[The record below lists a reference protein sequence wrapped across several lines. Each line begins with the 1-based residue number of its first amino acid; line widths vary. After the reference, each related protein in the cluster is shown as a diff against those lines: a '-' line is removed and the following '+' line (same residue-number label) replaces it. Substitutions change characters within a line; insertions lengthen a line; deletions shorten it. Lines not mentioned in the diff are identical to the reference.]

1 MKIKYFFQRIPK
13 TPEQRKE
20 SRRQL
25 LLGLLSGV
33 LMGLSFQPV
42 PFHWFM
48 FFALVPYLYVLN
60 KREGLGEISRLT
72 YFTAFIFNIVTLY
85 WVGSWTPDA
94 DPFLMM
100 AGSILMFWNPILF
113 LIPSTL
119 FYAAKKLFNK
129 NIAFIL
135 LPLFWVSYEYV
146 YSITEFRF
154 PWLTLA
160 NSQSYFLTFIQI
172 TDIIGA
178 YGLSLILLFINVSL
192 FFLVNK
198 YLKEKRI
205 SYIGIA
211 ALLSLVFIP
220 ILYGVIKINNYEQPG
235 KKIKVGIIQPDLNP
249 NKKWEVGSLDQILDL
264 YLDMSDKVIA
274 EGGEIILWPETAL
287 PVYLLSGNYNSTA
300 QRIFDYAK
308 QNDVHILSGMPD
320 AEFYREG
327 DIVPDDAKPVKNSKS
342 FYTSYNSILLFN
354 PYNDKAD
361 KYGKIKLVPFGE
373 KVPYVEDLPFL
384 GDFLKWNVG
393 ISSWNTGRDTVVFNF
408 VKDRAIEDTVKIG
421 AVVCIESIY
430 PDFVSSFVKRGAEII
445 TVVTN
450 DSWYGN
456 SSGPYQH
463 KEFSVLRAVEN
474 RRSLIRCANGGISC
488 LIDPLGNTIVETKM
502 FEKTTLVV
510 DAALENEISLYTK
523 YPLLIPILC
532 SVISIWIFGMFLIK
546 KMSIKF
552 YPPEIEKEKHE
563 KNN

>member
-1 MKIKYFFQRIPK
+1 VKILNLLKRIPK
-13 TPEQRKE
+13 TPEQRREQKI
-20 SRRQL
+20 QL
-25 LLGLLSGV
+25 ALGSISGV

-48 FFALVPYLYVLN
+48 FFALVPYLYVIN
-60 KREGLGEISRLT
+60 KRNGYGEICRFT

-94 DPFLMM
+94 DPFLKM

-129 NIAFIL
+129 KIAFIL
-135 LPLFWVSYEYV
+135 FPLFWVSYEYV

-172 TDIIGA
+172 ADIFGA
-178 YGLSLILLFINVSL
+178 YGLSLIILFLNVSL
-192 FFLVNK
+192 FFIVNK
-198 YLKEKRI
+198 YLNEKKV
-205 SYIGIA
+205 SYIGITA
-211 ALLSLVFIP
+211 AILLLIVP
-220 ILYGVIKINNYEQPG
+220 TVYGIVKISNYEQPN

-249 NKKWEVGSLDQILDL
+249 NKKWEVGNLDQILDL
-264 YLDMSDKVIA
+264 YLDMSDKVAA
-274 EGGEIILWPETAL
+274 EGAKLILWPETAL

-300 QRIFDYAK
+300 QRIFNYAK
-308 QNDVHILSGMPD
+308 QNDVHILTGMPD
-320 AEFYREG
+320 AEFYIKGKEA
-327 DIVPDDAKPVKNSKS
+327 PDDAKPIKNSEA

-354 PYNDKAD
+354 PYNDTAD

-393 ISSWNTGRDTVVFNF
+393 ISSWNTGRDTVVFNL
-408 VKDRAIEDTVKIG
+408 VKDKAIEDTVKIG

-463 KEFSVLRAVEN
+463 KEFSVLRAIEN

-488 LIDPLGNTIVETKM
+488 LINPLGNTIVETKM
-502 FEKTTLVV
+502 FERTTLVF
-510 DAALENEISLYTK
+510 DADINEQVTFYTK
-523 YPLLIPILC
+523 YPLLVPILC
-532 SVISIWIFGMFLIK
+532 SIVSIWIFGIFLIK
-546 KMSIKF
+546 KMIIKF
-552 YPPEIEKEKHE
+552 YPEEIKEENYGKE
-563 KNN
+563 N